1 MSQTSGA
8 EEYDPATGAFRAI
21 RKRPARGPAA
31 GASRSRAAPPRPD
44 GQSSAPSRSDIFY
57 EISAHALRSPG
68 GTLLYRGSMV
78 VIAVVFVLLVYEAVS
93 YRLALGG

>member
-8 EEYDPATGAFRAI
+8 EEYDPATGEFRAI
-21 RKRPARGPAA
+21 RKRPAGGSVAGAGRSRAVPLRTEGQSPA
-31 GASRSRAAPPRPD
+31 ASRSD
-44 GQSSAPSRSDIFY
+44 VFY

-78 VIAVVFVLLVYEAVS
+78 VIAVVFVLLVYEAVT

>member
-8 EEYDPATGAFRAI
+8 EEYDPATGEFRAI
-21 RKRPARGPAA
+21 RKPPAREPAA
-31 GASRSRAAPPRPD
+31 SPARAAPLRTDGQSAPASRSD
-44 GQSSAPSRSDIFY
+44 VFY

-78 VIAVVFVLLVYEAVS
+78 VIAVVFILLVYEAVS